1 MDERAGRGRRRTG
14 FWRLKIIGLTAALV
28 VVVVTGTAG
37 VTSAGASTSRFA
49 RLAQML
55 TPRPGISHMAI
66 GAASP
71 RIPGVPN
78 ISKVTTTSTPFPSI
92 TPQVSTTA
100 TGIAATYTGH
110 TLVVHWN
117 HGHTLTVSGAGP
129 LGAGSAVVEGLGNPG
144 GGTISLSGSKACS
157 APGGFGTVTIDQMVV
172 DPLSTVTALA
182 LQFFCLAPL
191 TDSGLFVMGTVGLN
205 VPPSTRPPGY
215 SQYESDGSITSV
227 SALAGVS
234 SITAVSV
241 VLSGTATDQ
250 PVVGMATTPLDGGY
264 WLATRSGGV
273 FSFGDAAFHGS
284 AGAIHLNQ
292 PIVGMAGAPD
302 GNGYWLVAAD
312 GGVFSYGAA
321 GFHGSTGG
329 IHLNQPI
336 VGMAA
341 TPDGRGYWLVAGDGG
356 VFSFGDAGFHGSTG
370 GIHLN
375 QPIVGMA
382 ATPDGNGYWL
392 VARDGGVF
400 SFGDAEFRGSAGS
413 THLHSPVVGMAASP
427 DGKGYWLTAADGE
440 IFSYGDAQYEGGV
453 AGTATDVVGITR

>member
-1 MDERAGRGRRRTG
+1 
-14 FWRLKIIGLTAALV
+14 
-28 VVVVTGTAG
+28 
-37 VTSAGASTSRFA
+37 
-49 RLAQML
+49 ML
-55 TPRPGISHMAI
+55 TPRPGTSNVTV
-66 GAASP
+66 GPASP
-71 RIPGVPN
+71 RIPGLPN
-78 ISKVTTTSTPFPSI
+78 ISKVTTTSTSFPSI
-92 TPQVSTTA
+92 MPHASTTT
-100 TGIAATYTGH
+100 TGIAATYTDH

-144 GGTISLSGSKACS
+144 GGTISLSGSKGCS

-172 DPLSTVTALA
+172 DPPSTVTALA

-227 SALAGVS
+227 STLAGVS

-241 VLSGTATDQ
+241 VLSGTAPHQ

-273 FSFGDAAFHGS
+273 FSFGDAGFHGS
-284 AGAIHLNQ
+284 AGAIHLNE
-292 PIVGMAGAPD
+292 PIVGMAGSPD

-341 TPDGRGYWLVAGDGG
+341 TPDGKGYWLVAGDGG
-356 VFSFGDAGFHGSTG
+356 VFSFGGAGFH
-370 GIHLN
+370 
-375 QPIVGMA
+375 
-382 ATPDGNGYWL
+382 
-392 VARDGGVF
+392 
-400 SFGDAEFRGSAGS
+400 GSAGS

-453 AGTATDVVGITR
+453 EGTVTDVVGITR